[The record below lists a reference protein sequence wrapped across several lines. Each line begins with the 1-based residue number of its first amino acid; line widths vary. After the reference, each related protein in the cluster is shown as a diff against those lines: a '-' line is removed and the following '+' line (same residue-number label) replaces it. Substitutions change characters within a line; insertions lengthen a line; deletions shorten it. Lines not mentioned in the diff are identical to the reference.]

1 MQNSHRMDLSN
12 KKRIVIKIG
21 STSLTHPETGA
32 VNLGK
37 IEQLARQISDLK
49 GRGKEV
55 VLVTSGAVAAGKQ
68 TFGKK
73 GKLASLAEKQ
83 ACAAVGQAKLMMVYQ
98 RLFAEYSMTAAQ
110 ILLTR
115 FTMQDEEARS
125 NAHNTFDELL
135 KMGAVPIVN
144 ENDTVSTYE
153 IRFGREVH
161 LCRGECDSVPSPH
174 GQGECLRYRQRRHVH
189 QAEGSADRLQ
199 ERCGHDHRQRCG
211 HVSDRKDHRRGGDRN
226 AVRGKPHRRF

>member
-68 TFGKK
+68 ALENYKVFEQLKTAFGPTISPRRPTMRR
-73 GKLASLAEKQ
+73 GSLLASKMELIVWRVLLLSGKN
-83 ACAAVGQAKLMMVYQ
+83 CHLTIVCYVIPIWKRHL
-98 RLFAEYSMTAAQ
+98 
-110 ILLTR
+110 LLTI
-115 FTMQDEEARS
+115 FS
-125 NAHNTFDELL
+125 
-135 KMGAVPIVN
+135 K
-144 ENDTVSTYE
+144 S
-153 IRFGREVH
+153 
-161 LCRGECDSVPSPH
+161 
-174 GQGECLRYRQRRHVH
+174 
-189 QAEGSADRLQ
+189 
-199 ERCGHDHRQRCG
+199 
-211 HVSDRKDHRRGGDRN
+211 
-226 AVRGKPHRRF
+226 